1 MAGKVAGSGPKKR
14 GIYGTNAEPNV
25 IPFIDIM
32 LVLLIIFM
40 VAAPIPTVDIRV
52 DLPPPNARERISEN
66 RPTFVGIE
74 DTNGVIEVY
83 VDGELTPLSQVAKTT
98 FDHAVK
104 NNPSV
109 KNIFTDASIYLRADQ
124 ETAYANVF
132 LVMNEIREEGFI
144 KVSIV
149 AEDAQI

>member
-1 MAGKVAGSGPKKR
+1 MAGKIATGGGKR
-14 GIYGTNAEPNV
+14 GGYGANAEPNV

-40 VAAPIPTVDIRV
+40 VAAPIPTVDVRV
-52 DLPPPNARERISEN
+52 DLPPPNSTVRISDN
-66 RPTFVGIE
+66 RPTFVAIE
-74 DTNGVIEVY
+74 DTNGKIDVY
-83 VDGELTPLSQVAKTT
+83 VDGELTPAADVAKKT
-98 FDHAVK
+98 FERARL

-109 KNIFTDASIYLRADQ
+109 TNIFTEAAIYLRADQ

-132 LVMNEIREEGFI
+132 QVMNQIQDEGFI